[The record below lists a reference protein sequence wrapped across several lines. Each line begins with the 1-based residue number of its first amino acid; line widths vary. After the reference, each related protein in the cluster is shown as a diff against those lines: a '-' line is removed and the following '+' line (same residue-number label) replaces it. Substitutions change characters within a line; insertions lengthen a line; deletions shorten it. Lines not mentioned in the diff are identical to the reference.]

1 MRANATLGRLQVVAA
16 PLVVAQEKIAAAA
29 QGVIDLIDAIDD
41 RKYFVN
47 VIRC

>member
-1 MRANATLGRLQVVAA
+1 MGRLQVMVV
-16 PLVVAQEKIAAAA
+16 PLVVVQEEIAAVA

>member
-1 MRANATLGRLQVVAA
+1 MGRLQVM
-16 PLVVAQEKIAAAA
+16 VVPPVVVQEEIAAAV